1 MSRSFIRLD
10 VRERI
15 AVVTIDRPPVNALNS
30 QAYVELGEVFDE
42 LATLDIAAVVLT
54 GAGEK
59 AFVAGA
65 DVKEFLEFNSES
77 GRLYTRRNNAV
88 REKVRTFEK
97 PVICAINGLALGGGC
112 VLALMCDI
120 RIASNTAKFSLAE
133 INMGIIG
140 GTQYISRVIPPG
152 AARML
157 TYTGEMISAA
167 EALRL
172 GMIEE
177 VLPPD
182 QVREQALSIARKI
195 AEKPPI
201 AIRYA
206 KMSLNEALNLD
217 LTEGMKYEEALNA
230 LMWGTE
236 DKNEAVKAFL
246 EKRRPEFKGR

>member
-1 MSRSFIRLD
+1 MNRSFIRLD
-10 VRERI
+10 VQERI

-30 QAYVELGEVFDE
+30 QAYEELAEVFDE
-42 LATLDIAAVVLT
+42 LAIMDIAAVVLT

-65 DVKEFLEFNSES
+65 DVKEFLEFNTET

-120 RIASNTAKFSLAE
+120 RIASNESKFSLGE

-140 GTQYISRVIPPG
+140 GTQYISRLIPLG
-152 AARML
+152 MAKML
-157 TYTGEMISAA
+157 TYTGDMISAS
-167 EALRL
+167 EAMRL

-177 VLPPD
+177 MLPPD
-182 QVREQALSIARKI
+182 QIMPRALAIARKI
-195 AEKPPI
+195 AEKPPLTM
-201 AIRYA
+201 RYA
-206 KMSLNEALNLD
+206 KISLNEVFNMGLA
-217 LTEGMKYEEALNA
+217 EGAKYEETLIS

-236 DKNEAVKAFL
+236 DKNEAVRAFI
-246 EKRRPEFKGR
+246 EKRKPEFKGC